1 MHIRKKNPRV
11 IRWTAFYRRL
21 YKGQE
26 EAKKAKKRKQVAKQ
40 QRAYVGASIEV
51 IRQKRAQK
59 PEQRDL
65 ARQEALREIKKRK
78 EKKKVEKKTP
88 GQKQPLVLLLPDNLM
103 LKCPRTR
110 GDKYFWF

>member
-78 EKKKVEKKTP
+78 EKKKVEKKDARAKAASGIAPTR
-88 GQKQPLVLLLPDNLM
+88 QPYVKVPKN
-103 LKCPRTR
+103 KGR
-110 GDKYFWF
+110 